1 MLWNAESPWGTYRT
15 PGLCFLKIKF
25 VGSHTKSTESVR
37 IFRQHVPR
45 AGANFKR
52 PAATGLMALEL
63 ENILNL
69 NLTLFSELSF
79 QFGLLLR
86 PLECVHHISKSVK
99 RIYTDVL
106 CMRPY
111 YSNAQSSW
119 RHNSKAV
126 SRGFLLH
133 FTERVQGC
141 TEAFIKS
148 DANNRI
154 SVSSINTYQS
164 IHYHLGFWISR
175 LRKPSTIIKGNL
187 EYLIKLRRILIE
199 AAEVRA
205 TS

>member
-1 MLWNAESPWGTYRT
+1 MLWNAESPWT
-15 PGLCFLKIKF
+15 PGLCFFKIKF

-106 CMRPY
+106 CMRLY

-119 RHNSKAV
+119 R
-126 SRGFLLH
+126 GFFYILQKGC
-133 FTERVQGC
+133 RVAQ
-141 TEAFIKS
+141 
-148 DANNRI
+148 R
-154 SVSSINTYQS
+154 
-164 IHYHLGFWISR
+164 
-175 LRKPSTIIKGNL
+175 PSLNLMQIIG
-187 EYLIKLRRILIE
+187 YRFR
-199 AAEVRA
+199 V
-205 TS
+205 